1 MNGTGEREVAVGCCG
16 WSEARARYFEH
27 FPIIE
32 LQTPF
37 YEMPAPALAAKW
49 RQAAPP
55 GFQFFIKAWQ
65 LITHTP
71 ASPTYRRLKIPVEAC
86 DRDLLGSFRPTEQV
100 WLAWQ
105 RTQAVARALNAQ
117 VILFQCPASFKP
129 TAENIRNFREFF
141 QRIDRD
147 SCRLA
152 WEPRGNWPAELV
164 RNLCAEFNLVHC
176 VDPFQTSSV
185 YGDNVYWRLH
195 GRGSYFY
202 TYSGEEIEWLK
213 QQALARIAEG
223 SEGVSILFNNTS
235 MKNDALRLQAALLVK

>member
-1 MNGTGEREVAVGCCG
+1 MNGTGNREVAIGCCG
-16 WSEARARYFEH
+16 WGEARARYFEH
-27 FPIIE
+27 FSIIE

-37 YEMPAPALAAKW
+37 YEMPSPALAAKW

-71 ASPTYRRLKIPVEAC
+71 ASPTYRRLKIAVEAC

-105 RTQAVARALNAQ
+105 RTKDVAHALNAH

-129 TAENIRNFREFF
+129 IAENVRNFREFF

-147 SCRLA
+147 SWRLA

-164 RNLCAEFNLVHC
+164 RDLCAEFNLVHC
-176 VDPFQTSSV
+176 VDPFQTKSL
-185 YGDNVYWRLH
+185 YGDMEYWLH

-202 TYSGEEIEWLK
+202 TYSEDEIDWLK
-213 QQALARIAEG
+213 HQIPARRAEG
-223 SEGVSILFNNTS
+223 RELVSILFNNTS
-235 MKNDALRLQAALLVK
+235 MKKDALRLQSALAAK